1 MQTVGLPK
9 CVVMVDAE
17 NIPLS
22 ALSALMHW
30 LHRHFT
36 VVKAIGFGDF
46 TQQALR
52 DAERQLR
59 RWEITPRHVPCQHA
73 GQLYRKNMVDST
85 LIVETMAIYAQHR
98 RDLNN
103 FVLVSGD
110 GHFEPMVRALRADNK
125 TVIVAAPRS
134 SLNHALERSASR
146 LFELRVAVAR
156 AKPAPAPMPIS

>member
-1 MQTVGLPK
+1 MPTDNLPK

-22 ALSALMHW
+22 SLRALMHW
-30 LHRHFT
+30 LRGHFK

-52 DAERQLR
+52 GAEEQLR

-73 GQLYRKNMVDST
+73 GRLYRKNMVDST
-85 LIVETMAIYAQHR
+85 LIVEMMTIYAQHR
-98 RDLNN
+98 HDLDN

-110 GHFEPMVRALRADNK
+110 GHFEPMVRALSADNK
-125 TVIVAAPRS
+125 SVIVAAPRS
-134 SLNHALERSASR
+134 SLNRSLGRSASR
-146 LFELRVAVAR
+146 LFEL
-156 AKPAPAPMPIS
+156 KAPAYKAASPRTP